1 MSACQEGEAKV
12 KSALDRALK
21 EKFEREQTMGV
32 IEMILKEIEDKLNNK
47 EYDYKVWKE
56 LQPEVNRM
64 TGEQLQQMSKHY
76 LVKISGFERELL
88 SWSRKIFTEMAE
100 ESFKGKIENRNDASA
115 FFRALIYVFHQP
127 NFFDILVAAH
137 S

>member
-1 MSACQEGEAKV
+1 
-12 KSALDRALK
+12 
-21 EKFEREQTMGV
+21 MGV

-88 SWSRKIFTEMAE
+88 SWSRKNFTKMAE
-100 ESFKGKIENRNDASA
+100 ESFKGKMENRNDASA